1 MGISKQQAAQNREAI
16 IQAAEKLFR
25 EKGADAVG
33 LNDLMDAAGFTR
45 GGFYNHFKSKDAL
58 VGAVM
63 EKAMRDGASTVT
75 AIISGSSRKGRDP
88 LDSQIAR
95 YLSPEHRADIESGCP
110 VSGFAGDVPRMDE
123 QARKQY
129 ALGLEGTLEQIT
141 ALVAALGQAPAEARA
156 RAIEVFSEMVGT
168 LLLSRA
174 VAAADPALSDEIL
187 ATGRKALRAAAK
199 GHRTRP
205 ALTPRAAS

>member
-1 MGISKQQAAQNREAI
+1 MWISKQQAAQNREAI

-25 EKGADAVG
+25 ERGADAVG

-58 VGAVM
+58 VTAVM
-63 EKAMRDGASTVT
+63 EKAMRDGVAVVT
-75 AIISGSSRKGRDP
+75 AIISGSYRKGRDP

-95 YLSPEHRADIESGCP
+95 YLSPEHRADIENGCP

-129 ALGLEGTLEQIT
+129 ALGLEDTLEQIT

-156 RAIEVFSEMVGT
+156 RAIAVFSEMVGT

-199 GHRTRP
+199 GHRTR
-205 ALTPRAAS
+205 AAQT